1 MPFMHPHP
9 SALTDVCRHWL
20 LAAALCL
27 PAHAERA
34 DRGKPLDI
42 MADKGGS
49 IDMLRQV
56 VVFTGNVVITKGTLT
71 IKADRVEVREGPD
84 GFRIAVAIGS
94 SRPATFRQKRDGVD
108 EYIDGQADRLE
119 YEERTELIRFVNQAT
134 VRRLRGT
141 AVGDEITGNL
151 ITYDG
156 TSEVFSVSG
165 GAGSTAAGARAR
177 RARRRPGARRADP
190 ARRHGG
196 CRSSRPGEPGRQ
208 RAQPLRRPRPGAP
221 R

>member
-1 MPFMHPHP
+1 M
-9 SALTDVCRHWL
+9 
-20 LAAALCL
+20 CL
-27 PAHAERA
+27 PAQAERA

-84 GFRIAVAIGS
+84 GFRNAVAIGS

-119 YEERTELIRFVNQAT
+119 YEERSELIRFVNRAT
-134 VRRLRGT
+134 VRRLRGK

-165 GAGSTAAGARAR
+165 GSGNSAASNAG
-177 RARRRPGARRADP
+177 
-190 ARRHGG
+190 
-196 CRSSRPGEPGRQ
+196 GEPQSSGRV
-208 RAQPLRRPRPGAP
+208 RAVLSPREGSEAAEAAAAQSNPAPIAPPPRNLPGAP

>member
-1 MPFMHPHP
+1 MHTLLSPIVTR
-9 SALTDVCRHWL
+9 AAWL

-84 GFRIAVAIGS
+84 GFRNAVAIGS
-94 SRPATFRQKRDGVD
+94 SRPATFRQKRDGVN

-119 YEERTELIRFVNQAT
+119 YEERNELIRFVNRAT

-165 GAGSTAAGARAR
+165 GVGSSSASAPGGDTPGGGRVRAVLTPREGSEAAEAA
-177 RARRRPGARRADP
+177 
-190 ARRHGG
+190 
-196 CRSSRPGEPGRQ
+196 
-208 RAQPLRRPRPGAP
+208 AQAASASNPRPPAGAP